1 MEKIHE
7 IINSLFNL
15 KNVPRKTKETIVK
28 LGIGFLIVHLISM
41 LYAIHVLVINMRHPA
56 YDLTQTL
63 NAAFKDTLR
72 YPFRIFPLPPNTT
85 SVLVTMTILVVL
97 TYFVIIA
104 RTFIRKHFNP
114 DTAQGS
120 AKWLK
125 NLDDY
130 NRRFTEPF
138 GELSKDGKNNMIFS
152 EEMFMSMDN
161 KAIRRNMN
169 TLVVGGS
176 GAGKSYNYVGPNI
189 MQANCSYVVT
199 DPSGGLFK
207 EYGSFLE
214 YYGYKVKC
222 FNLNHMDKGSHY
234 NPFNYIHS
242 NKDVEIL
249 VSTLIKNTTPPD
261 QHAGDP
267 FWEKSETALLVS
279 IISYLYNYTDKDQQT
294 FTNVMNL
301 LRAAEIK
308 EEDATSKSPL
318 DYIFDNIEEND
329 PESFAVKQYKT
340 FKMGAGKT
348 LKSILISAAVR
359 LQAFDLI
366 DVEELTNTDDID
378 LDSLGDEKSALFIV
392 IPTGEGTFN
401 FLAAMMYSQLFQRLY
416 DYAENTAEFSQ
427 CIIDGEGQVVKTFRA
442 NSLKESD
449 AKNKEAA
456 EFLER
461 AKRSVISYNDEFN
474 WYELRTK
481 NNELVLY
488 RGDKKECLRAY
499 RLLQNA
505 RVVPNAKRANHGQ
518 ALPVH
523 LRMILDE
530 FANIG
535 KIPDFEKKVAT
546 IRKYEI
552 SVNIILQSLTQ
563 LKAMYEK
570 NWSELTGNCD
580 TTIYLGGG
588 ADEETAEWVSK
599 LLGKETRTIQSESY
613 GKSGSVSMNK
623 QGVELLAPAELR
635 VLNEDHCIVIPKSL
649 DAYKGLK
656 YMTHNH
662 PQRKL
667 VESLDPYY
675 FSHQK
680 LVYLSKESLD
690 YIDEEEITPTDVHGQ
705 VNEMT
710 DFEQEDMIE
719 KEKEKRQAAK
729 EKQRNLDEYGEQ
741 VVEDAKNIR
750 DPEVKFERNISQT
763 VADETSSTYL
773 NIIDSDMDV
782 VMFDTQKGDDFSG

>member
-1 MEKIHE
+1 MDKIKE
-7 IINSLFNL
+7 ILSAIFNL
-15 KNVPRKTKETIVK
+15 KNIPRKTKESIVK
-28 LGIGFLIVHLISM
+28 LAIGFILFHLLCM
-41 LYAIHVLVINMRHPA
+41 YYAIHVLVINMRYPRHNIVEKLNMALGHMFRHP
-56 YDLTQTL
+56 
-63 NAAFKDTLR
+63 FK
-72 YPFRIFPLPPNTT
+72 IFPLPPNTS
-85 SVLVTMTILVVL
+85 SVLFGMTVLVL
-97 TYFVIIA
+97 LMYFVMIA
-104 RTFIRKHFNP
+104 RLFIRKHFNP

-120 AKWLK
+120 AQWLK

-130 NRRFTEPF
+130 NKRFTEPF
-138 GELSKDGKNNMIFS
+138 GEVSKDGKNNMIFS
-152 EEMFMSMDN
+152 EEMFMSMNN

-189 MQANCSYVVT
+189 MQANCSYVIT

-249 VSTLIKNTTPPD
+249 VNTLIKNTTPPD

-279 IISYLYNYTDKDQQT
+279 IISYLYNYTDKEQQT

-318 DYIFDNIEEND
+318 DYIFDAVEETD

-359 LQAFDLI
+359 LQAFDLV
-366 DVEELTNTDDID
+366 DVEELTNSDDID
-378 LDSLGDEKSALFIV
+378 LDSLGDEKSALFII
-392 IPTGEGTFN
+392 IPTGDGTFN

-416 DYAENTAEFSQ
+416 DYCENTAEFSQ
-427 CIIDGEGQVVKTFRA
+427 CIVDGEGQVVKTFRT
-442 NSLKESD
+442 NSIKESK
-449 AKNKEAA
+449 AKAQEAA

-461 AKRSVISYNDEFN
+461 AKRSVMRFNEEFN

-488 RGDKKECLRAY
+488 RGDKKECLMAY
-499 RLLQNA
+499 RLLQSA
-505 RVVPNAKRANHGQ
+505 RVVPNAERANHGQ

-588 ADEETAEWVSK
+588 ADEETAKWVSE
-599 LLGKETRTIQSESY
+599 LLGKETRTIQSESF

-635 VLNEDHCIVIPKSL
+635 VLHEDHCIVIPKSL
-649 DAYKGLK
+649 YAYKGLK

-662 PQRKL
+662 PKRKL

-675 FSHQK
+675 FSHEK
-680 LVYLSKESLD
+680 LLYLEHEDLS

-710 DFEQEDMIE
+710 DFEQEDMMA
-719 KEKEKRQAAK
+719 KEHEKRQAAEEK
-729 EKQRNLDEYGEQ
+729 ERNLDQYGEQ
-741 VVEDAKNIR
+741 VAEDAKPM
-750 DPEVKFERNISQT
+750 DTSYARNISQT
-763 VADETSSTYL
+763 VREETSSTYL
-773 NIIDSDMDV
+773 NIMDSDMVDM
-782 VMFDTQKGDDFSG
+782 VMFDTQSGDDFSG

>member
-1 MEKIHE
+1 MDKIKDLLA
-7 IINSLFNL
+7 SALNL
-15 KNVPRKTKETIVK
+15 KNIPRKTKETILK
-28 LGIGFLIVHLISM
+28 LGIGFVIFHIWCMFYAVHL
-41 LYAIHVLVINMRHPA
+41 LVINMRYPRHGIVTR
-56 YDLTQTL
+56 LKM
-63 NAAFKDTLR
+63 AFGHMFR
-72 YPFRIFPLPPNTT
+72 YPFKVFPLPPNTGG
-85 SVLVTMTILVVL
+85 VLIWMTFLVLL

-104 RTFIRKHFNP
+104 RIFIRRHFNP
-114 DTAQGS
+114 DTVQGS
-120 AKWLK
+120 AQWLK

-138 GELSKDGKNNMIFS
+138 GEVRKDGKNNMIFS
-152 EEMFMSMDN
+152 EEMFMSMNN

-189 MQANCSYVVT
+189 MQANCSYVIT

-249 VSTLIKNTTPPD
+249 VNTLIKNTTPPD

-279 IISYLYNYTDKDQQT
+279 IISYLYNYTDKEQQT

-318 DYIFDNIEEND
+318 DYIFDAVEETD

-359 LQAFDLI
+359 LQAFDLV

-378 LDSLGDEKSALFIV
+378 LDSLGDEKSALFVI
-392 IPTGEGTFN
+392 IPTGDGTFN

-416 DYAENTAEFSQ
+416 DYCENTAEFSQ
-427 CIIDGEGQVVKTFRA
+427 CIVDGEGQVVKTFRA
-442 NSLKESD
+442 SSVKESKMK
-449 AKNKEAA
+449 AREAE

-461 AKRSVISYNDEFN
+461 AKRSVMTYNEEFN
-474 WYELRTK
+474 WYELRTR
-481 NNELVLY
+481 NDELVLY
-488 RGDKKECLRAY
+488 RGDKKECLTAY
-499 RLLQNA
+499 RLLQVA
-505 RVVPNAKRANHGQ
+505 KVVPNNKRANNGQ
-518 ALPVH
+518 ALPIH

-588 ADEETAEWVSK
+588 ADEETAKWVSE
-599 LLGKETRTIQSESY
+599 LLGKETRVVQSESY
-613 GKSGSVSMNK
+613 GKSGSVSMNR

-635 VLNEDHCIVIPKSL
+635 VLNEDYCIVIPKSL
-649 DAYKGLK
+649 YAYKGLK
-656 YMTHNH
+656 YMTHKH
-662 PQRKL
+662 PMRKL

-675 FSHQK
+675 FSHEK
-680 LVYLSKESLD
+680 LLYLEHENLD
-690 YIDEEEITPTDVHGQ
+690 YIDKDEITPTDVHGQ
-705 VNEMT
+705 VNEMSE
-710 DFEQEDMIE
+710 FEQEDLVA
-719 KEKEKRQAAK
+719 KEHEKRQASE
-729 EKQRNLDEYGEQ
+729 EKDRNLDEYGEQ
-741 VVEDAKNIR
+741 VVT
-750 DPEVKFERNISQT
+750 DPNLIDNSYARNISQT
-763 VADETSSTYL
+763 VRDETSAAYL
-773 NIIDSDMDV
+773 NIMDSDMADFV
-782 VMFDTQKGDDFSG
+782 IFDTQAGDDFSG